1 MLFRGSPFA
10 FESPAHAIEALCADL
25 GATRIGDERV
35 SLSEAVGRFLAERAT
50 LDRDSPA
57 FDNAMMDGYAVRAS
71 DLPRSGDFRVP
82 VVAEARIGQ
91 APPTA
96 RAGTAIRIATGAPLP
111 AGCDLVL
118 PRERVRERP
127 DGVKVDS
134 IEGTIDA
141 AHPPRQGEHVR
152 RRGENAKAGSPVLQ
166 PGECLSMASIGALAS
181 VGCHRPLVR
190 ARVRVAIVTTGEELV
205 AASETPGPWTIR
217 DSNGPALAAA
227 LSARR
232 WIHATPATHEAGDAA
247 ALTARL
253 DQLAATHDAIL
264 ICGGVSMGHRD
275 PVREA
280 LESLQARV
288 VFHGLPQRPGK
299 PVLGAAIAHADG
311 PRAVLALP
319 GNPLSALVCCERLAI
334 PVLARLAGGRLSPTP
349 AVALERVDGRS
360 LPLWWHRLVRLGA
373 DGRAQL
379 VDLQGSGDVPAGGR
393 ADGFVELPPGE
404 SGASGCWPFHAWPS

>member
-1 MLFRGSPFA
+1 MTFRGSPFA
-10 FESPAHAIEALCADL
+10 FESPAHAIEALCADF
-25 GATRIGDERV
+25 GTVRNADERV
-35 SLSEAVGRFLAERAT
+35 SLPMAVGRFLAERAT

-57 FDNAMMDGYAVRAS
+57 FDNSMMDGYAVRAS
-71 DLPRSGDFRVP
+71 DLPRSGDFCMP
-82 VVAEARIGQ
+82 VVAEARIGE

-118 PRERVRERP
+118 PRERVREVP
-127 DGVKVDS
+127 DGTTVES
-134 IEGTIDA
+134 IEGAIDA
-141 AHPPRQGEHVR
+141 MHPPRPGDHVR
-152 RRGENAKAGSPVLQ
+152 RRGENAKAGSTVLE
-166 PGECLSMASIGALAS
+166 PGECLSMAAIGTLAS
-181 VGCHRPLVR
+181 VGFHTPLVR
-190 ARVRVAIVTTGEELV
+190 AQVRVAIVTTGEELV
-205 AASETPGPWTIR
+205 AASETPGPYAIR

-232 WIHATPATHEAGDAA
+232 WIHASPATHEAGDAT
-247 ALTARL
+247 ALAARL

-275 PVREA
+275 PVRTALEA
-280 LESLQARV
+280 LRARI

-299 PVLGAAIAHADG
+299 PVLGATIAHAEG

-319 GNPLSALVCCERLAI
+319 GNPLSAMVCCERLAI
-334 PVLARLAGGRLSPTP
+334 PVLARRAGGRLPATP
-349 AVALERVDGRS
+349 AVALDRVDGRS
-360 LPLWWHRLVRLGA
+360 LALWWHRLVRLGA

-379 VDLQGSGDVPAGGR
+379 VDLQGSGDVPAAGR

-404 SGASGCWPFHAWPS
+404 TGASGCWPFHAWPS